1 MEGEQKRVEGYVDKI
16 KLEILGQ
23 GRKTS
28 GSFSQ
33 CVREIM
39 ATDKVKVWEQVDEDL
54 KYSSPKVDTMMV
66 LGQEKDLVVD
76 EMDFSGISR
85 LLERKNQK
93 AEAGFAMAEEI
104 RGLLQGYKKLKY
116 I

>member
-1 MEGEQKRVEGYVDKI
+1 MEGEQKRLEGYVDKI

-23 GRKTS
+23 RRKTS

-39 ATDKVKVWEQVDEDL
+39 ATDKVKVWEQVEDL
-54 KYSSPKVDTMMV
+54 KYSSPKVDTMV

>member
-1 MEGEQKRVEGYVDKI
+1 MVGEQKRVEGYVDKI
-16 KLEILGQ
+16 KLAILGQ
-23 GRKTS
+23 RRKTS

-39 ATDKVKVWEQVDEDL
+39 GTDKVKLWEEVDEDL
-54 KYSSPKVDTMMV
+54 KYSSPKVDAMV

-76 EMDFSGISR
+76 ELDFSGISR

-93 AEAGFAMAEEI
+93 AETGFAMAEEI
-104 RGLLQGYKKLKY
+104 RGLLQG
-116 I
+116 